1 MSERLKIYLSVM
13 FLVPIVVALFL
24 IMIGPLELFSII
36 YLLSFIGTHLV
47 FSKIVDI
54 LDKDKMHKMS
64 KLEGESSDG

>member
-1 MSERLKIYLSVM
+1 M